1 MATGRK
7 SERGQSHAARFFRIR
22 NCLKIVFAPCG
33 VRFPE
38 YGGIKPEIR
47 LICFCANHR
56 TDIHRKAEKKGR
68 QYTWKAS
75 FRLSLK
81 VESEAYQA
89 LTELRRQPV
98 SERYIVSQAA
108 LVKKSGGRIVV
119 EDAFD
124 TGVETNN
131 DTVIGGLIG
140 GLVGILGGPLGMLMT
155 GSVGALTGSIIDA
168 GDAAYNASLLEKVAE
183 QFADGEVAVIALAQE
198 SESNALDEKL
208 AAFKTTIARE
218 DAAEVAE
225 EILLEEAVKKNYAY
239 YHLLSGM
246 DMPLKTQ
253 NEIHRFFEERDGQEF
268 IHFDD
273 EANADRRFLGRIRF
287 YHFFRERISQYQ
299 NASSLHKRGLGRLLT
314 GLERTSRDVQKA
326 ARMNRIKGMEEQF
339 YTGAQ
344 WFSVTHTLASYLLSQ
359 QDWVRRHLRYS
370 ECADELLVQTLAMNP
385 PYKDR
390 VARNNMRLID

>member
-1 MATGRK
+1 ME
-7 SERGQSHAARFFRIR
+7 SVISV
-22 NCLKIVFAPCG
+22 VF
-33 VRFPE
+33 
-38 YGGIKPEIR
+38 
-47 LICFCANHR
+47 
-56 TDIHRKAEKKGR
+56 
-68 QYTWKAS
+68 
-75 FRLSLK
+75 K

-183 QFADGEVAVIALAQE
+183 RFADGEVAVIALAQE

-208 AAFKTTIARE
+208 AAFSATIARE

-225 EILLEEAVKKNYAY
+225 EIRRAEEIQTEMQKEARKKLREEKKSDFKRKVAD
-239 YHLLSGM
+239 GQAKIKA
-246 DMPLKTQ
+246 D
-253 NEIHRFFEERDGQEF
+253 FEE
-268 IHFDD
+268 
-273 EANADRRFLGRIRF
+273 L
-287 YHFFRERISQYQ
+287 
-299 NASSLHKRGLGRLLT
+299 KRKL
-314 GLERTSRDVQKA
+314 SRK
-326 ARMNRIKGMEEQF
+326 
-339 YTGAQ
+339 
-344 WFSVTHTLASYLLSQ
+344 
-359 QDWVRRHLRYS
+359 
-370 ECADELLVQTLAMNP
+370 
-385 PYKDR
+385 
-390 VARNNMRLID
+390 